1 MPQSTRLFHLVGPVL
16 SAQRHR
22 ETQSKQAAGDPL
34 APEGLR
40 TSKGVASGLLQLL
53 VLVEDGPWD
62 CSCPGGWLSLVGLF
76 ACGSH
81 TWAQTRFMGADFPLL
96 CSSP

>member
-1 MPQSTRLFHLVGPVL
+1 MPQSTRLFHSVGLVP

-34 APEGLR
+34 APEGLG
-40 TSKGVASGLLQLL
+40 TSKGAVSGLLQLL

-62 CSCPGGWLSLVGLF
+62 CSCSGGWLSLVGLF
-76 ACGSH
+76 VCRLH
-81 TWAQTRFMGADFPLL
+81 TQAQTRFMGADCPLL